1 MARRRMEDWEKNAA
15 LFLLSQSVS
24 LFGSML
30 VQYAIMWYITL
41 ETRSGIMMT
50 ISILCGLVP
59 VFFISPFAGVWADQ
73 YPRKRLIIAADLL
86 IAGTTLVMVVVFYT
100 GRDAVWM
107 LFAALAIRA
116 LGTGIQTPAMT
127 AMIPQLVPADKLTKI
142 NGINGTLQA
151 MVSLASPM
159 ISAALLS
166 LATMESIFLIDVFTA
181 LLAVGILLLMKV
193 KPHDKA
199 LRKEKVRYLSDMKD
213 GLTYISHH
221 GYIRTIFIF
230 CAVYY
235 VLVSPLAF
243 LTPLQVTRSFGGDV
257 WRLSALEIA
266 FSLGMML
273 GGVLIAAWG
282 GFKNKAQTMV
292 TSILTNGVCTM
303 ALGLV
308 SSFWIYLAL
317 IALVGILMPV
327 FYTPFMVL
335 LQQKVEED
343 FQGRVFGVFNMISS
357 SMMPLAMLLFGP
369 LADVVDIEPLLVVT
383 GGLLVIEGIFMSRN
397 AILLEAG
404 RPE

>member
-1 MARRRMEDWEKNAA
+1 
-15 LFLLSQSVS
+15 
-24 LFGSML
+24 
-30 VQYAIMWYITL
+30 
-41 ETRSGIMMT
+41 
-50 ISILCGLVP
+50 
-59 VFFISPFAGVWADQ
+59 
-73 YPRKRLIIAADLL
+73 
-86 IAGTTLVMVVVFYT
+86 
-100 GRDAVWM
+100 
-107 LFAALAIRA
+107 
-116 LGTGIQTPAMT
+116 
-127 AMIPQLVPADKLTKI
+127 
-142 NGINGTLQA
+142 
-151 MVSLASPM
+151 
-159 ISAALLS
+159 
-166 LATMESIFLIDVFTA
+166 
-181 LLAVGILLLMKV
+181 
-193 KPHDKA
+193 
-199 LRKEKVRYLSDMKD
+199 MKD

>member
-1 MARRRMEDWEKNAA
+1 MEDWEKNAA